1 MGTRHILSSGRM
13 LSECREVQHRSS
25 AVIWH
30 VSAWGVGGLNREFS
44 PRDPC
49 VLIIES
55 PNVSVFPGCFQGL
68 L

>member
-1 MGTRHILSSGRM
+1 MIVEKCSIVAWLLDGMFVHGGR
-13 LSECREVQHRSS
+13 LKRK
-25 AVIWH
+25 
-30 VSAWGVGGLNREFS
+30 FS
-44 PRDPC
+44 PGDPC

>member
-1 MGTRHILSSGRM
+1 MGVEECGSVAWLLDGMLVHGGRM
-13 LSECREVQHRSS
+13 K
-25 AVIWH
+25 
-30 VSAWGVGGLNREFS
+30 REFS